1 MLKNLYTYLDE
12 INFETR
18 IKEKVKEIK
27 KAKDDDFSFN
37 AVVSNMVMT
46 NWAFNLITDVFDK
59 VYTDINKKDE

>member
-27 KAKDDDFSFN
+27 KAKDNDFSFN

-46 NWAFNLITDVFDK
+46 NWVFNLITDIFDK
-59 VYTDINKKDE
+59 VYDDINKKDK